1 VECPACR
8 AGIPEGSRFCPSC
21 GHALRSRAEERRVV
35 TVLFADLVGYTAMA
49 EGVDPEQV
57 KNLVDRAFQRLVVDI
72 VDHGGRV
79 DKIVGDQIMA
89 IFGAPVAHEDD
100 AERAVRA
107 ALQLQRTLAC
117 YADEVGVPIDMRVGV
132 NTGEALVGTLHA
144 AGEYT
149 AMGDAVNVASRLQ
162 TYARPGQ
169 VVVGENTHAETAGA
183 IEYEA
188 VGAVQVRGREEPV
201 QAYVAIAALGPPGLR
216 PERSRSPLKGRDQ
229 ELAMLC
235 ASLDM
240 AFRRRRPHTM
250 VMVGEAG
257 IGKSRLAHELRR
269 TAMAE
274 HDAKVLD
281 GRCVPYGEA
290 NLWWP
295 FAEAVRQAF
304 DIAATDTAEQASEKT
319 RTMVSHGSGLPADH
333 PDAVRVTDGLLY
345 LLGLP
350 SALQDVEPA
359 RAREE
364 ATRAFIALLQA
375 LARMHPLVLV
385 LSELHWADP
394 FVLEL
399 VDRLPDRMRGLPF
412 VLVATA
418 RPELEERWTPAPN
431 GRNLLLLHLDPLERG
446 AAAELVEALLEGAG
460 AARPELVE
468 AVLDRAGGNPFFLE
482 ELTALVHQ
490 APRGS
495 DNGAQLPGT
504 LRSLV
509 ATRLDALPTEERRV
523 LDHAAVVGRLGSIE
537 SLAALDDGTTTNLRR
552 VLEELSAKDMMD
564 VSGGDWSF
572 RSDLIR
578 EVAYET
584 LTKAERARHHARLG
598 TYLANQARE
607 RDRER
612 EHLEAI
618 AHQLGVA
625 AELVRDL
632 GSVDGVGPEIVDEAV
647 EAIARAAEAAERRE
661 TPAIV
666 ARLADR
672 ALALLPPGASAARRR
687 FLVRRGKARTL
698 LRQFDAARADV
709 AQVVSEAEAEG
720 DEWSVAAALTVRG
733 HIEQGEG
740 ALYESV
746 ANLDEALARWRRLGD
761 RGGEAEALRLRGLT
775 DMFLGRLTSAEET
788 IARALSLYVDLEDRR
803 GEAWAQWTMAWIAFT
818 GGDTTRADEQIAI
831 AVRLFEEIGDYGGL
845 GWAYGLLAWVRL
857 QQGYL
862 DEADRLAELA
872 LRERGIDADH
882 WALGMMLMLRAS
894 TRLWRGLTDDAVRL
908 AKEARGH
915 FKAIG
920 DATGEL
926 RSVATLGRAL
936 VAAGRITEADDVL
949 RAAHRM
955 AERELDPGNRSLGSV
970 MALGLA
976 IQLGDVTKAAEV
988 VAKAGELPVTT
999 PPGDQEVFVG
1009 LALLQLGRV
1018 EDAVTRLRSAFER
1031 APGPGMRT
1039 NAGSALALALAA
1051 AGRADEAVAQ
1061 ADAVDGPT
1069 GDAEGGGTYLDRI
1082 ALHHARGFAAL
1093 RRDAEL
1099 AVEHFDE
1106 AVAIA
1111 DGTGDRLAQA
1121 LTRLARARAMETRW
1135 HPRSGPAL
1143 QEAETRLATVGL
1155 RDTAWDDVYRRA
1167 ARAG

>member
-1 VECPACR
+1 VA
-8 AGIPEGSRFCPSC
+8 GSRFCPSC
-21 GHALRSRAEERRVV
+21 GHGLRTRAEERRIV
-35 TVLFADLVGYTAMA
+35 TILFADLVGYTAMS
-49 EGVDPEQV
+49 EGVDPEQI
-57 KNLVDRAFQRLVVDI
+57 KNIVDGAFQRLVADV

-117 YADEVGVPIDMRVGV
+117 YADEIGVPIAMRVGV
-132 NTGEALVGTLHA
+132 NTGEALVGTLQA

-162 TYARPGQ
+162 TSARPGQ
-169 VVVGENTHAETAGA
+169 VVVGETTYAQTAGVVS
-183 IEYEA
+183 YDR
-188 VGAVQVRGREEPV
+188 VGVVQVRGREEPV
-201 QAYVAIAALGPPGLR
+201 EAYVATGTLGPPGLR
-216 PERSRSPLKGRDQ
+216 PERTRSPLKGRDQ
-229 ELAMLC
+229 ELAILC

-250 VMVGEAG
+250 VLVGEAG
-257 IGKSRLAHELRR
+257 IGKSRLAYELRR
-269 TAMAE
+269 TAASK
-274 HDAKVLD
+274 HDALVLE

-295 FAEAVRQAF
+295 VAEAVRQAF
-304 DIAATDTAEQASEKT
+304 DISTSDTAEEASDKT
-319 RTMVSHGSGLPADH
+319 RTKVSMGSGLPPDH
-333 PDAVRVTDGLLY
+333 PEAVRVTDGLLY

-350 SALQDVEPA
+350 SGLQDVEPT

-364 ATRAFIALLQA
+364 ATRAFVALLQV
-375 LARMHPLVLV
+375 LARMHALVLS

-399 VDRLPDRMRGLPF
+399 LDRLPDRLRGLPF
-412 VLVATA
+412 ALVATS
-418 RPELEERWTPAPN
+418 RPELEERWTPAPS
-431 GRNLLLLHLDPLERG
+431 GRNLVVIHLDPLDR
-446 AAAELVEALLEGAG
+446 ADAAELVEALLDGAG
-460 AARPELVE
+460 SARHDLVE

-490 APRGS
+490 GAGRDGAS
-495 DNGAQLPGT
+495 DGAQLPAT

-509 ATRLDALPTEERRV
+509 ATRLDALPVEERRV
-523 LDHAAVVGRLGSIE
+523 LDHAAVIGRLGTLE
-537 SLAALDDGTTTNLRR
+537 SLGTLDDGATTNLRR
-552 VLEELSAKDMMD
+552 VLEDLSAKDLMD
-564 VSGGDWSF
+564 VNAGEWSF
-572 RSDLIR
+572 RSDLVR
-578 EVAYET
+578 EVSYET

-598 TYLANQARE
+598 TFLATQARE

-612 EHLEAI
+612 EHLESI
-618 AHQLGVA
+618 AHHLGVA

-632 GSVDGVGPEIVDEAV
+632 GAVEGVGTAIVEDAV
-647 EAIARAAEAAERRE
+647 EAIARAAEQAERRE
-661 TPAIV
+661 TPGIA

-672 ALALLPPGASAARRR
+672 ALALLPPGPSAARRR
-687 FLVRRGKARTL
+687 FLVRRARARTL
-698 LRQFDAARADV
+698 MRQHDAARADV
-709 AQVVSEAEAEG
+709 AQVVAEAEAEG
-720 DEWSVAAALTVRG
+720 DEWVVAAALTVRG
-733 HIEQGEG
+733 HIEQSEG

-761 RGGEAEALRLRGLT
+761 KAGEAEALRLRGVT

-788 IARALSLYVDLEDRR
+788 ISRALVLYGELDDRR

-818 GGDTTRADEQIAI
+818 GGDTTRADEQIAV
-831 AVRLFEEIGDYGGL
+831 AVQLFEEIGDYGGL

-872 LRERGIDADH
+872 LREQRLDADH

-894 TRLWRGLTDDAVRL
+894 TRLWRGLTDEAVRL
-908 AKEARGH
+908 AQDSRGH

-920 DATGEL
+920 DGTGEM
-926 RSVATLGRAL
+926 RAVATLGRAL
-936 VAAGRITEADDVL
+936 VAAGRTSEADDVL
-949 RAAHRM
+949 RAARRM
-955 AERELDPGNRSLGSV
+955 SERELDPDARSLGAII
-970 MALGLA
+970 ALGLA
-976 IQLGDVTKAAEV
+976 IQLGDLSKAAEI
-988 VAKAGELPVTT
+988 VAKAGDGVRAAGP
-999 PPGDQEVFVG
+999 DDHEVFLG
-1009 LALLQLGRV
+1009 IALLQLGRV
-1018 EDAVTRLRSAFER
+1018 EDAVAKLRTSFEK

-1051 AGRADEAVAQ
+1051 WGRPDEALAQ
-1061 ADAVDGPT
+1061 ADAVDGA
-1069 GDAEGGGTYLDRI
+1069 GEGEGGGGTYLDRI
-1082 ALHHARGFAAL
+1082 TLHYARGFATL
-1093 RRDAEL
+1093 RRDAE
-1099 AVEHFDE
+1099 A
-1106 AVAIA
+1106 AVAQFDAAVAMA

-1121 LTRLARARAMETRW
+1121 LTRLARARALETRW

-1143 QEAETRLATVGL
+1143 QEAEARLAAVGL
-1155 RDTAWDDVYRRA
+1155 RDTAWDDVFRRA